1 MMETIKNYLDN
12 MFATLPKTNEIT
24 KLRNDLLS
32 NMEDKYNELKSEGRS
47 ENEAIGIV
55 ISEFGNI
62 DELINELGIEHGG
75 KEDLLP
81 HLSEVEVD
89 EYLSASR
96 KSGKIIGRGVFLCIM
111 APALLI
117 LTNLLLENGVIN
129 VVSKNVADI
138 LGLIPLFTLIAVAV
152 ALFIYSGML
161 MEKYKYIENE
171 VSLPNHVSASL
182 KGKNDAFRPTYT
194 LSVIVGVTLCI
205 LSPVILF
212 ITSAISDAASE
223 FGVVLLLF
231 TIAVAVY
238 IFIYFGTMKESLSK
252 LLKLDEYSQAAKAKR
267 KEDWLLRAV
276 SAVIWPLAAC
286 FYLYTGFVYNK
297 WHINWVVFPIVGI
310 FFGMLNGVYS
320 ILKEKK

>member
-1 MMETIKNYLDN
+1 METIKSYLDN
-12 MFATLPKTNEIT
+12 MFATLPKTNEII

-32 NMEDKYNELKSEGRS
+32 NMEDKYNELKSEGKS

-62 DELINELGIEHGG
+62 DELMNELGIEHGH
-75 KEDLLP
+75 KNDLLP
-81 HLSEVEVD
+81 YISEDEVD

-96 KSGKIIGRGVFLCIM
+96 KSGKIIGRGVFLCII

-117 LTNLLLENGVIN
+117 LSNILLENGVIN

-171 VSLPNHVSASL
+171 VSLPNHVRASL
-182 KGKNDAFRPTYT
+182 QGKNDAFRPTYT
-194 LSVIVGVTLCI
+194 LSIIVGVTLCI

-212 ITSAISDAASE
+212 ITSAINDTASE

-238 IFIYFGTMKESLSK
+238 IFIYFGTIRESMSK
-252 LLKLDEYSQAAKAKR
+252 LLKLNEYSHDSKAKR
-267 KEDWLLRAV
+267 EESRLIRAFAAIV
-276 SAVIWPLAAC
+276 WPLAAC
-286 FYLYTGFVYNK
+286 FYLYTGFVYNR

-310 FFGMLNGVYS
+310 LFGMISGVYS
-320 ILKEKK
+320 IFKEKS